1 MLGHRRP
8 SAAAKSDDEPTAS
21 RAGAWRSRTS
31 RVITAAKIPSLRAAR
46 RPVGPRRGGVL
57 ACVFSTYLSIAALVL
72 LQLDS
77 ALSPRWG
84 LLRRL

>member
-1 MLGHRRP
+1 
-8 SAAAKSDDEPTAS
+8 
-21 RAGAWRSRTS
+21 
-31 RVITAAKIPSLRAAR
+31 V
-46 RPVGPRRGGVL
+46 VVL